1 MDKTLL
7 KKIAVV
13 LFFTMFLYS
22 GISKIFRFQKK
33 VKVLSKKTQLP
44 LPINQLGLVGVIL
57 LEIIGSI
64 IIVTYYLQDNTNKQ
78 KQIVSVELVKFVKS
92 LFLLFLVVVT
102 LLYHPPS
109 KTKMI
114 PFLSNLTT
122 FSGLL
127 YMFSNK

>member
-1 MDKTLL
+1 MDKILL

-57 LEIIGSI
+57 LEII
-64 IIVTYYLQDNTNKQ
+64 
-78 KQIVSVELVKFVKS
+78 
-92 LFLLFLVVVT
+92 
-102 LLYHPPS
+102 
-109 KTKMI
+109 
-114 PFLSNLTT
+114 
-122 FSGLL
+122 
-127 YMFSNK
+127 